1 MSNPTA
7 DIDTELDEEWLAA
20 PHSRSR
26 LSAALAAALI
36 LSLTFLGGVL
46 VQKHWG
52 ATGTGSTASPSGLPG
67 GFPNGAAPSGF
78 PQLGGAA
85 PGGPASAGT
94 SQSGS
99 ATTTGSTTVIGTV
112 ISIHG
117 TNWIVE
123 DLGGKRHTITVPQE
137 TTVVREERSSTGT
150 VNKGDTVTVAGTNA
164 AGNSLNASRITLR

>member
-1 MSNPTA
+1 MSETRT
-7 DIDTELDEEWLAA
+7 DIDPHLDEEWLAA

-52 ATGTGSTASPSGLPG
+52 AAATGTTAAPSGLPG

-85 PGGPASAGT
+85 PGGSASAGT
-94 SQSGS
+94 GNS
-99 ATTTGSTTVIGTV
+99 TTTGPTTVIGTV

-117 TNWIVE
+117 TTWVVE
-123 DLGGKRHTITVPQE
+123 DLGGKRHTITVPQD
-137 TTVVREERSSTGT
+137 TTVVREQRSSTDT
-150 VNKGDTVTVAGTNA
+150 VVKGDTVTVAGTGA
-164 AGNSLNASRITLR
+164 AGDSLNASRITLR